1 MRGLLLFNPQASR
14 SDSQL
19 RDAVASVLA
28 SGLELEVHA
37 TKHRG
42 HATHIA
48 AGAVQEGVEV
58 IFAFGGDGTANEAIQ
73 AIAGTEVRLGV
84 IPGGATNVLVRNLGL
99 PTNPLAATGALLE
112 RLRAGSTTTIG
123 LGRANA
129 RYFAVNAGF
138 GFDAA
143 VVRLVE
149 RRSRLKQAV
158 RQLSFVW
165 CGLQEFF
172 IGYDRSRLPISV
184 ELAGQPPRSG
194 YGLCVIGNTTP
205 YTYLGK
211 RPLEVTP
218 ASAFDR
224 GLDLLG
230 VSSLRTAAFVRILL
244 QVLTTAGHVRSE
256 TTSYWRDLSSFTLRA
271 DAPLPLQVDG
281 EYAGD
286 CREITFTSVPRAL
299 TLIA

>member
-1 MRGLLLFNPQASR
+1 MRAMLLFNPQASK
-14 SDSQL
+14 SDAQA

-28 SGLELEVHA
+28 SGLKLEVHG
-37 TKHRG
+37 TKQPG
-42 HATHIA
+42 HATDIA
-48 AGAVQEGVEV
+48 AGAIQEGVDI

-84 IPGGATNVLVRNLGL
+84 IPGGATNVLVRSLRL
-99 PTNPLAATGALLE
+99 PTDPVAASAALLE
-112 RLRAGSTTTIG
+112 RLRAGTTRTIG

-129 RYFAVNAGF
+129 RYFAINAGF

-149 RRSRLKQAV
+149 RRFRLKQAAG
-158 RQLSFVW
+158 QLSFVW

-172 IGYDRSRLPISV
+172 FGYDRARLPISV
-184 ELAGQPPRSG
+184 VLPGQAPRAG

-205 YTYLGK
+205 YTYLGS
-211 RPLEVTP
+211 RSLQVTP
-218 ASAFDR
+218 AAAFDR

-230 VSSLRTAAFVRILL
+230 VRSLRTATFLRILF
-244 QVLTTAGHVRSE
+244 QVMTTGGHVRSRA
-256 TTSYWRDLSSFTLRA
+256 TSYWCDLPSFTLRA
-271 DAPLPLQVDG
+271 DFPLPLQVDG
-281 EYAGD
+281 EYAGE
-286 CREITFTSVPRAL
+286 CREIEFTSAPHAL

>member
-1 MRGLLLFNPQASR
+1 MRALLVFNPQASR
-14 SDSQL
+14 SDAQV

-28 SGLELEVHA
+28 SGLRLEVQA
-37 TKHRG
+37 TKQPG

-48 AGAVQEGVEV
+48 AGAVQEGIDV

-73 AIAGTEVRLGV
+73 AIAGTGVRLGV
-84 IPGGATNVLVRNLGL
+84 IPGGATNVLVRNLHL
-99 PTNPLAATGALLE
+99 PTNPVAATGALLE

-149 RRSRLKQAV
+149 RRSRLKQAL

-172 IGYDRSRLPISV
+172 FDYDRSSLPISV
-184 ELAGQPPRSG
+184 ELPGRAPHAG
-194 YGLCVIGNTTP
+194 YGLCIIGNTTP
-205 YTYLGK
+205 YTYLGS
-211 RPLEVTP
+211 RPLQVTP
-218 ASAFDR
+218 GSAFDR

-230 VSSLRTAAFVRILL
+230 VSSLRVATFLRLL
-244 QVLTTAGHVRSE
+244 FQVLTSGGHIHSRA
-256 TTSYWRDLSSFTLRA
+256 TNYWRDLSSFTLRA
-271 DAPLPLQVDG
+271 EVPLPLQVDG
-281 EYAGD
+281 EYAGE
-286 CREITFTSVPRAL
+286 CREIAFTSVPQAL